1 MRDGRSSIGAKMEHR
16 TLGKTAMSVSIL
28 GYGASPLGNEFGE
41 TDAEEGIR
49 AVHCAI
55 DLGINYFDVSP
66 YYGRTLAEKRLGE
79 ALSGKRDSVYLATK
93 CGRYGLDVES
103 CDYSA
108 RRVTRSVDESLS
120 RLKTD
125 YVDLLQVHDIEFG
138 HPDQII
144 NETIPALR
152 KIQQAGK
159 ARFIGI
165 TALPLKMLRHVAS
178 QAGIDTILSYC
189 RYNLMVTD
197 MDDILTPFCREHG
210 IGLINASPL
219 HMRILTEKGA
229 PDWHPAPPEVIQAG
243 RKVASLCADAG
254 VSVSD
259 VAMRFCLDHPYVA
272 TTLVGMSKQ
281 RHVEQNIRVLEFVN
295 NAELLGR
302 IEEIIRPVKDVT
314 WYAGRSENTDSNWAN
329 GL

>member
-1 MRDGRSSIGAKMEHR
+1 MEHR

-49 AVHCAI
+49 SVHCAI

-66 YYGRTLAEKRLGE
+66 YYGRTLAEERLGE
-79 ALSGKRDSVYLATK
+79 ALSGKRDRVYLATK

-108 RRVTRSVDESLS
+108 RRVTRSIDESLS

-125 YVDLLQVHDIEFG
+125 HVDLLQVHDIEFG
-138 HPDQII
+138 SSEQII

-152 KIQQAGK
+152 KIQQTGK

-165 TALPLKMLRHVAS
+165 TALPLRMLRHVAS
-178 QAGIDTILSYC
+178 HAGVDVILSYC

-197 MDDILTPFCREHG
+197 LDDILTPFCREHG

-219 HMRILTEKGA
+219 HMRVLTDKGA
-229 PDWHPAPPEVIQAG
+229 PDWHPAPSEVKEAG
-243 RKVASLCADAG
+243 RKVAALCADAD
-254 VSVSD
+254 VSISD

-281 RHVEQNIRVLEFVN
+281 RHVEQNIKALEFVN
-295 NAELLGR
+295 DAELLSR
-302 IEEIIRPVKDVT
+302 IEEIIEPVKNVM
-314 WYAGRSENTDSNWAN
+314 WHSGRSENTDQHWAK